1 MKAGLAL
8 VLSCLSSGCATQ
20 TGRGGPSACALPAAT
35 AAIAVERPRDA
46 ERHEYF
52 VFKDEAKWWAPA
64 PEDDERAEYRAAL
77 IRRLGG
83 AAQLS
88 PRELLLRQRA
98 VHTVL
103 SGDRAREAENIDAVL
118 AGQAEIGPA
127 SCLEWRLFQWQA
139 RRFPMLARPTEFM
152 AYVLRG
158 HGEIRVYVSGADR
171 VGGRLPG
178 EVRARVL
185 ADVAAG
191 FVPVAHL
198 HNHPFMFD
206 RTPGDR
212 TWATAETVH
221 DIAGALAPS
230 MSDVQVYRGMREEFG
245 LRAAWVTNGL
255 DTSRLPAA
263 AFAHLASWP

>member
-1 MKAGLAL
+1 MHARLL
-8 VLSCLSSGCATQ
+8 LLISCLSAGCATR
-20 TGRGGPSACALPAAT
+20 TGRNDPACMLPAAT
-35 AAIAVERPRDA
+35 EAITVAGPRDA
-46 ERHEYF
+46 ELHELF
-52 VFKDEAKWWAPA
+52 VLKDAAMWWAPA
-64 PEDDERAEYRAAL
+64 PEDGERAAYRAAL
-77 IRRLGG
+77 VRRLGG
-83 AAQLS
+83 AAQLL
-88 PRELLLRQRA
+88 PEALLLRQRA
-98 VHTVL
+98 VHAVL
-103 SGDRAREAENIDAVL
+103 PGDQAREAENIDAVL

-158 HGEIRVYVSGADR
+158 RGEIRVYVSGADR

-185 ADVAAG
+185 ADVAVG

-230 MSDVQVYRGMREEFG
+230 LSDVQVYRGMHAEFG

-255 DTSRLPAA
+255 ETSRTPAA
-263 AFAHLASWP
+263 AFDHLASWP